1 MSASAEAGIRDADVI
16 IVGAGL
22 SGIGAAVHLQTLCP
36 GKRIILLESRPRI
49 GGTWDLFRYPG
60 IRSDSDMHTLGYDF
74 KPWVHERA
82 IADGA
87 SILEYIN
94 SAADEYGVRERIQF
108 QHTVLRARF
117 SSETARWTLD
127 VAVTDNNGAVREE
140 HFSCEFLL
148 LCSGYFDYAQG
159 HAPELPGQSRFRG
172 QQVHPQHW
180 PQDLDYRNKRVV
192 IIGSGATAMTLVP
205 ALAQDAAH
213 VTMLQR
219 SPTYVV
225 SRPNRDWLANL
236 LRRCLPDR
244 WAYAITRWKNT
255 KLQQWVYNKSR
266 SQPEQVKA
274 HLLSMLRKA
283 LGPEFDIEKHFTPAY
298 NPWDQRLC
306 LVPDGDLYAAL
317 LSGKADVVTDHIDS
331 FTETGIRL
339 QSGEELQADIIVTA
353 TGLELVV
360 MGGIAF
366 EVDGEAVDF
375 GATWSWRGM
384 LFSGVP
390 NMANTFGYIN
400 ASWTLRAD
408 LTARFVC
415 RLLNDMARR
424 GASQVTPMLRA
435 IDQGMPARPWID
447 DFNAGYIQRV
457 LHLLPRQG
465 DHDPWQNSQDYHHD
479 RKTLPVAPLDDGS
492 LVFSNPQRGELRKA
506 S

>member
-1 MSASAEAGIRDADVI
+1 M
-16 IVGAGL
+16 
-22 SGIGAAVHLQTLCP
+22 
-36 GKRIILLESRPRI
+36 
-49 GGTWDLFRYPG
+49 
-60 IRSDSDMHTLGYDF
+60 
-74 KPWVHERA
+74 
-82 IADGA
+82 
-87 SILEYIN
+87 
-94 SAADEYGVRERIQF
+94 
-108 QHTVLRARF
+108 
-117 SSETARWTLD
+117 
-127 VAVTDNNGAVREE
+127 
-140 HFSCEFLL
+140 
-148 LCSGYFDYAQG
+148 
-159 HAPELPGQSRFRG
+159 
-172 QQVHPQHW
+172 
-180 PQDLDYRNKRVV
+180 
-192 IIGSGATAMTLVP
+192 
-205 ALAQDAAH
+205 
-213 VTMLQR
+213 
-219 SPTYVV
+219 V

-274 HLLSMLRKA
+274 HLLRMLRNA
-283 LGPEFDIEKHFTPAY
+283 LGPDFDIEKHFTPAY

-317 LSGKADVVTDHIDS
+317 RSGKADVVTDHIDT
-331 FTETGIRL
+331 FTATGIRL
-339 QSGEELQADIIVTA
+339 QSGEELPADIIVTA
-353 TGLELVV
+353 TGLQLVI

-424 GASQVTPMLRA
+424 GASQVTPTLRA
-435 IDQGMPARPWID
+435 SDRGMTARPWVD
-447 DFNAGYIQRV
+447 NFNAGYIARV
-457 LHLLPRQG
+457 VDLLPKQG
-465 DHDPWQNSQDYHHD
+465 NHDPWQNSQDYHRD

-492 LVFSNPQRGELRKA
+492 LVFSNPQHGELRQA